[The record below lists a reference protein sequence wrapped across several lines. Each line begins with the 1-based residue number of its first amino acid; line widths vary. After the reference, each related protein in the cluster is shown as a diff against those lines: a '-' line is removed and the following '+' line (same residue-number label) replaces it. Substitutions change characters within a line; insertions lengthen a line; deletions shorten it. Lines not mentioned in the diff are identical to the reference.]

1 LLKHPTLDQL
11 HALGLQGMA
20 KAFEDLTASGEA
32 DRLGPL
38 EWLGLLVDREVSWR
52 QDKRFA
58 ARLRVARLRQQ
69 ACVEDVDYRT
79 SRDLDRALFQKLV
92 EGGWIDAH
100 DNLALIG
107 PTEPAA

>member
-1 LLKHPTLDQL
+1 MLKHPTLDQL

-20 KAFEDLTASGEA
+20 KAFEDLIASGEA

-69 ACVEDVDYRT
+69 AGSST
-79 SRDLDRALFQKLV
+79 LAGLFF
-92 EGGWIDAH
+92 GI
-100 DNLALIG
+100 
-107 PTEPAA
+107 